1 MNLQFLKPNWKKFV
15 VFIMLF
21 LVLPQMIENEIT
33 LFGGFYII
41 RSLSEVSAPRVDL
54 FLFIIILI
62 IDYFL
67 SCLFVWIY
75 DRYINKFILSQSEEE
90 IIPEEK

>member
-1 MNLQFLKPNWKKFV
+1 
-15 VFIMLF
+15 MLF

-33 LFGGFYII
+33 LFGGFYIVK
-41 RSLSEVSAPRVDL
+41 SFSEISAPKIDL
-54 FLFIIILI
+54 FLISIMLI
-62 IDYFL
+62 ITYLL

-75 DRYINKFILSQSEEE
+75 DRYINKFISGEGEEE